1 MSVNKALRL
10 LKEAEEDLR
19 IGCYDKA
26 VSSAYFSVRMMAE
39 LYLKDTKTRK
49 DDKLANA
56 LGRKLGDEV
65 RKEFLFLF
73 EMRKEADH
81 RDKIFSQS
89 EADKILRRAK
99 RIFNVLLDLL
109 QE

>member
-26 VSSAYFSVRMMAE
+26 VSSAYFSVRMLVE
-39 LYLKDTKTRK
+39 LYLRGVKTRK

-56 LGRKLGDEV
+56 LGRKLGDHY
-65 RKEFLFLF
+65 RKELMFLF

-81 RDKIFSQS
+81 RDKIFSRE
-89 EADKILRRAK
+89 EADEILRRAR
-99 RIFNVLLDLL
+99 RIFYFLLN
-109 QE
+109 EMRG

>member
-19 IGCYDKA
+19 IGCYNKA
-26 VSSAYFSVRMMAE
+26 VSSAYFSVRMLTE
-39 LYLKDTKTRK
+39 LYLKDIKTKR

-56 LGRKLGDEV
+56 LGRRLGDDI
-65 RKEFLFLF
+65 RKDFLFLF

-81 RDKIFSQS
+81 RDKIFSRD
-89 EADKILRRAK
+89 EADRILRKAEL
-99 RIFNVLLDLL
+99 IFNLLLDLL
-109 QE
+109 RK